1 MLPPAAPAG
10 KSPPAGSGQPASTRW
25 CASTLSFLAGYVD
38 TAGFIALFGLFTAH
52 VTGNFVLLGRALVE
66 PHHDVQL
73 KLLAFPA
80 FIAAVALCHLLVLRW
95 QRHSGNA
102 LRRALL
108 LQLGLLLAA
117 AICGWLAAPIRS
129 SDAPLVML
137 SGLLCTA
144 AMGVQ
149 NAYGKLLLPQLAAT
163 TVMTGNVTQ
172 LVIDAIDAARGPGAA
187 RPADKMKLL
196 WPVLSFAAGAFGGAL
211 AVSRYGMAALLLPC
225 FLLAVLAATARRGN

>member
-1 MLPPAAPAG
+1 MAAMASAG
-10 KSPPAGSGQPASTRW
+10 GGKPASARW
-25 CASTLSFLAGYVD
+25 CAGTLSFLAGYVD

-95 QRHSGNA
+95 RRGAGNA

-117 AICGWLAAPIRS
+117 AICGWLAAPIRGS
-129 SDAPLVML
+129 GAPLAML

-144 AMGVQ
+144 GMGVQ

-172 LVIDAIDAARGPGAA
+172 LVIDAIDAARGA
-187 RPADKMKLL
+187 RPAPAEKWKLL

-211 AVSRYGMAALLLPC
+211 AVSRCGMAALLLPC
-225 FLLAVLAATARRGN
+225 ALLAALAATARR